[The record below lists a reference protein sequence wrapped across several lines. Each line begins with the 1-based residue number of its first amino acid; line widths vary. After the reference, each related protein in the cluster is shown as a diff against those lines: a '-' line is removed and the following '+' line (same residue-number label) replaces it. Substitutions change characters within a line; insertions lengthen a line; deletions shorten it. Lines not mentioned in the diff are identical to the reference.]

1 MKDRSPIDDVL
12 ALAGRLM
19 IATLFLPAGVGKL
32 ANLDGT
38 VGLLA
43 SKGLPFP
50 FALALCT
57 VALEVVASLALL
69 AGFKTR
75 WAALA
80 LAAFTV
86 VAGLIFHDFW
96 ASATALEMAQRQAF
110 FKNIGIAGG
119 LLLLAAWGPGRISVE
134 GRRG

>member
-1 MKDRSPIDDVL
+1 MKERSLVDDIL
-12 ALAGRLM
+12 ALAGRWM
-19 IATLFLPAGVGKL
+19 IAALFLPAGVGKL

-50 FALALCT
+50 FVLAICT
-57 VALEVVASLALL
+57 VALEVVASLAVL

-86 VAGLIFHDFW
+86 LAGLIFHDFW
-96 ASATALEMAQRQAF
+96 ASAVAHEMAQRQAF
-110 FKNIGIAGG
+110 FKNMGIAGG
-119 LLLLAAWGPGRISVE
+119 LLIFATWGPGRISVE